1 MNTPSLAC
9 PDIGAWRAWLDH
21 EDESPLLDEHLADC
35 PACQRMVADLRED
48 AASVHEAF
56 ALLAPIGLPSAAETA
71 VARERLRLPLGLTSG
86 LSAAEAGHR
95 SHRGQASPISL
106 HLQEPIP
113 MFIRRISNP
122 WRVAVGGLAAAVALS
137 LLVAFTPEGSAAAAS
152 FLAQFRSQQVAAVEI
167 SPQTQADIVK
177 TLNALGNL
185 GTVKTPGGIVDASR
199 AEAAARAAGEQVKSA
214 SLAEAGQ
221 SVGFT
226 LLTPDPATLPAGL
239 DTAPQIH
246 VMAASQIRF
255 TFDKTKASA
264 YFKSTGHP
272 EVSLPDKFDGA
283 TLVVSIPSA
292 AILQYGD
299 KSSRDALI
307 VGEAGELVVDVEGGK
322 VSLPEMRDFLLGLPG
337 LPQATVSQLKQIQN
351 WNETLPI
358 PIPVDKVNWQSTTF
372 KGNQGLLLNDNSGVG
387 SAAIWHANGHL
398 YGVAG
403 SLKATDLKRIAD
415 GLR

>member
-1 MNTPSLAC
+1 MTHPPRAC

-21 EDESPLLDEHLADC
+21 EDESTGLDEHVSGCA
-35 PACQRMVADLRED
+35 ACQHLVADLRED
-48 AASVHEAF
+48 AASVHTAF
-56 ALLAPIGLPSAAETA
+56 ALLAPTGLPSAAETA
-71 VARERLRLPLGLTSG
+71 VARERLR
-86 LSAAEAGHR
+86 
-95 SHRGQASPISL
+95 SHRDQSAPPPFPRP
-106 HLQEPIP
+106 QEPIP
-113 MFIRRISNP
+113 MYLTRISTP

-137 LLVAFTPEGSAAAAS
+137 LVIAFTPEGGAAAAS

-167 SPQTQADIVK
+167 SPQSQTEILK
-177 TLNALGNL
+177 TLTALGNL
-185 GTVKTPGGIVDASR
+185 GTVKLPGGVVDPAR
-199 AEAAARAAGEQVKSA
+199 PEAAARGTAAQVA
-214 SLAEAGQ
+214 TMSLAEATKA
-221 SVGFT
+221 VGFA
-226 LLTPDPATLPAGL
+226 LVMPDPATLPTGL
-239 DTAPQIH
+239 DKAPQVS
-246 VMAASQIRF
+246 VMPANQVRF
-255 TFDKTKASA
+255 TFDKTRAAA

-299 KSSRDALI
+299 KSARDAVI

-337 LPQATVSQLKQIQN
+337 LPAAAVSQLKQIQN
-351 WNETLPI
+351 WSETLPI
-358 PIPVDKVNWQSTTF
+358 PIPIDRVNWRATTF
-372 KGNQGLLLNDNSGVG
+372 GGHPGLLLDDNSGVG

-403 SLKATDLKRIAD
+403 SLKATDLERIAD